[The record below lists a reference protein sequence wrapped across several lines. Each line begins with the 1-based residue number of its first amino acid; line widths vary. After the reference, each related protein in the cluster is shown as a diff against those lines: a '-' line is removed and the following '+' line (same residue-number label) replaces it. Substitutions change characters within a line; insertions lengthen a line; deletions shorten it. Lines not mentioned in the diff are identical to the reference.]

1 MSAGGHQSVSHH
13 RYPVDAVC
21 ACEWVGVCVFVSGWV
36 GVTLTFSTGSMSQS
50 VFINKVNNSLL

>member
-1 MSAGGHQSVSHH
+1 MSHH